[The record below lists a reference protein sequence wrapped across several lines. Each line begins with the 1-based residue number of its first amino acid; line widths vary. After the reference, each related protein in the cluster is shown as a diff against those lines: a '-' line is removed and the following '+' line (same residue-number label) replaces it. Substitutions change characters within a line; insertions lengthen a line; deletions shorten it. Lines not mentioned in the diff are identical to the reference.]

1 MFPYKITLDGMPL
14 GKVSAVEISVDK
26 RTVSEVIGHEM
37 FPYKMTIN
45 DMSVGK
51 MSIDEMTTDK
61 MPECLF
67 ADRRQRRSVF
77 ERNELEEIYCQRP
90 TFFTLVN
97 YSKKVYK

>member
-1 MFPYKITLDGMPL
+1 MNLDDMSQH
-14 GKVSAVEISVDK
+14 KVTVVEISVDK
-26 RTVSEVIGHEM
+26 LTLSEMTVDEM
-37 FPYKMTIN
+37 FRYKMTMN
-45 DMSVGK
+45 DMSVDK
-51 MSIDEMTTDK
+51 MYIDEMTTDK

-77 ERNELEEIYCQRP
+77 ERNELVEIYCQRP